1 MTLAMQNRYQ
11 KMIVNVLAKKMGPAA
26 DDFVRDI
33 CRKIG
38 TKFEDISPLTVERF
52 ACQVEQDAVVFVPA
66 GDAVFMAN
74 VIRNLKWTVLEDP
87 AAREAHDV
95 CSVEGAA
102 LPLDEIGK
110 VPATPRPDAK
120 DLRPAVPGANVRDD
134 SPPDAMDLLLRHPG
148 VTAVVRFREG
158 LPLSAA
164 GSIDAEFLAVIAEDL
179 VRWASSLDCIG
190 EMGSFVRMTSFY
202 RDGNVLITSVDD
214 DYLCIVTTPGIHFG
228 QIRRLLRDLQTLIAR
243 AHADGRSF
251 PGFSAAPRMTTDYE
265 GLRLPRPSP

>member
-26 DDFVRDI
+26 DDFVRDV

-38 TKFEDISPLTVERF
+38 TKFEDISPRTVEQF
-52 ACQVEQDAVVFVPA
+52 ARQVELDAVIFVSA
-66 GDAVFMAN
+66 GDAALMAN

-87 AAREAHDV
+87 AAREAYEV
-95 CSVEGAA
+95 CSVEGVA
-102 LPLDEIGK
+102 LPPENGK
-110 VPATPRPDAK
+110 VPIAPQPDAR

-134 SPPDAMDLLLRHPG
+134 SPPDAMDLLLQQPG
-148 VTAVVRFREG
+148 VTAVVCFREG

-164 GSIDAEFLAVIAEDL
+164 GSIDSEFLAVIAEDL
-179 VRWASSLDCIG
+179 VRWASSLDCIA
-190 EMGSFVRMTSFY
+190 EMGQFVQMTNFY

-243 AHADGRSF
+243 AHADGRSY
-251 PGFSAAPRMTTDYE
+251 PGFSAAPRITTEYG
-265 GLRLPRPSP
+265 GLRLPRPSH